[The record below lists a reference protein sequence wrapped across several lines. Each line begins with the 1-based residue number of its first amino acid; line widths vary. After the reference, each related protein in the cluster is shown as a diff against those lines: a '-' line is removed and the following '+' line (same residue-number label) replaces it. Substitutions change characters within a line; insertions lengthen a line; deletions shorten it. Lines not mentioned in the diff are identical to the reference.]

1 MPPINRFVRLSV
13 LLSVCQSVRLSVCV
27 INLSHCGKLHQPSIS
42 YIYQEE
48 KFALMYCLFKLGNL
62 EKPQEGFEELDLGQV
77 LYVILILPMPAGHVM
92 E

>member
-1 MPPINRFVRLSV
+1 
-13 LLSVCQSVRLSVCV
+13 
-27 INLSHCGKLHQPSIS
+27 
-42 YIYQEE
+42 
-48 KFALMYCLFKLGNL
+48 MYCLFKLGNR